1 MKRCEKC
8 KEDKPLSA
16 FYKCAANR
24 DGLQKRC
31 KDCQREEVKARMAR
45 PHNMAK
51 QAARTRAYQI
61 EHRDQFNA
69 YRREWAARSYA
80 KDPQK
85 WNEASDRYMQKQR
98 DELGDAYMKRLIA
111 SAVGCKRADVP
122 AVLVSAKRA
131 HLATKRLIL
140 EKAR

>member
-8 KEDKPLSA
+8 KEHKPLSA

-31 KDCQREEVKARMAR
+31 KDCQREDVKVRMAK

-51 QAARTRAYQI
+51 QAERARKFQR
-61 EHRDQFNA
+61 EHRDRFNA

-80 KDPQK
+80 KDPKK
-85 WNEASDRYMQKQR
+85 WNEASDKYMAQQR
-98 DELGDAYMKRLIA
+98 AELGDAYMKALIA
-111 SAVGCKRADVP
+111 GAVGCKRADVP
-122 AVLVSAKRA
+122 AALIAAKRA
-131 HLATKRLIL
+131 HLATKRLIQ
-140 EKAR
+140 EKTR